1 MLFQDIEHNI
11 ILSIKEESKVIF
23 KTLNISEKVFLLVL
37 ENIERQDLATEP
49 ARLLREQDKLKTTG

>member
-23 KTLNISEKVFLLVL
+23 KTLNISESFFISTRKYRKTRK
-37 ENIERQDLATEP
+37 NIEIFYNKYFP
-49 ARLLREQDKLKTTG
+49 I

>member
-23 KTLNISEKVFLLVL
+23 KTLNISEKVFFISTRKYRKTRLSK
-37 ENIERQDLATEP
+37 NIEIFYNKYFP
-49 ARLLREQDKLKTTG
+49 I

>member
-23 KTLNISEKVFLLVL
+23 KTLNISEKVFFLLVL
-37 ENIERQDLATEP
+37 ENIERP
-49 ARLLREQDKLKTTG
+49 RLSKNIEIFYNKYFPI

>member
-23 KTLNISEKVFLLVL
+23 KTLNISEKVFVST
-37 ENIERQDLATEP
+37 RKYRKT
-49 ARLLREQDKLKTTG
+49 RLSKT

>member
-37 ENIERQDLATEP
+37 ENIERQDLAKKH
-49 ARLLREQDKLKTTG
+49 RNIL